1 MTIYDLFKS
10 GVSLLNMFS
19 CHFID
24 SVAYSMKKMMADKD
38 LVSI

>member
-1 MTIYDLFKS
+1 MVYDLFES

-24 SVAYSMKKMMADKD
+24 SLAYSMKKMMADKA